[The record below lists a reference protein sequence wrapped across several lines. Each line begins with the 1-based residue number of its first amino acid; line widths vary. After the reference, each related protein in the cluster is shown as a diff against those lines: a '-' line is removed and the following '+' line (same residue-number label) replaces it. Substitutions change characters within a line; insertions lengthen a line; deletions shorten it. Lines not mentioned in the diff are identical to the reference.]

1 MPFLLGLIF
10 LSKISFAF
18 IPGVPY
24 EIFPVVFQHGLHPY
38 INIVLCILVGSFFII
53 KKLLNPE
60 GFVSQS
66 RLFRFFVV
74 LSSLYLLFI
83 TLMQI
88 IFQIGEESIAFQIVA
103 CLMSIFTMYLFGRV
117 IPTAVKPD
125 VFLRIV
131 KKWSVMLS
139 WISLFALILFSGTS
153 FKGGRFIG
161 VFKHIPHMVSIAT
174 FACCFL
180 MYDFFVI
187 EQSKKQRIFSWL
199 SFLCAF
205 FVLILTGT
213 RSALAGVMI
222 TTVVSIIIFPAKNPA
237 TKILKTSAAISAL
250 LIGLFFG
257 DDIIDYSI
265 QVVRGEQSVG
275 LRAAQDGIA
284 SRADEIE
291 RGYKIFEKN
300 QWLGLGLLSKFG
312 STDEKQVGNYNA
324 NKDPH
329 NLFISAGVVGGWGLI
344 VITAFGFFALMLAS
358 FKSMLSANPAIQV
371 LAIYMLTQ
379 IPIIFIY
386 HIHLSMGG
394 IADRIYWI
402 IFGYMAISRSNEHP
416 LVESEPHQTK

>member
-1 MPFLLGLIF
+1 MAFLIGLIF
-10 LSKISFAF
+10 ISKISLAF
-18 IPGVPY
+18 LPGFPS
-24 EIFPVVFQHGLHPY
+24 EIFPVVFQHGMHPY
-38 INIVLCILVGSFFII
+38 INIVLCSLVGSFFIL

-60 GFVSQS
+60 GFVNQS

-88 IFQIGEESIAFQIVA
+88 IFQIGEESIAFQIIA

-117 IPTAVKPD
+117 IPTQVEPKY
-125 VFLRIV
+125 FLESV
-131 KKWSVMLS
+131 KKWSVALCWLS
-139 WISLFALILFSGTS
+139 LAGLILFSGTS

-161 VFKHIPHMVSIAT
+161 IFKHIPHMVSIAT

-180 MYDFFVI
+180 MYDFFVKV
-187 EQSKKQRIFSWL
+187 QSKKQILLAALNFICGF
-199 SFLCAF
+199 FL
-205 FVLILTGT
+205 LILTGT
-213 RSALAGVMI
+213 RSALAGVLLSVI
-222 TTVVSIIIFPAKNPA
+222 LSVIIFPAKNSA
-237 TKILKTSAAISAL
+237 TKLLKTSVGITCL

-257 DDIIDYSI
+257 DDMIDYTI
-265 QVVRGEQSVG
+265 QVVRGEQAVG

-284 SRADEIE
+284 SRTEEIE
-291 RGYKIFEKN
+291 RGYKIFQEN

-329 NLFISAGVVGGWGLI
+329 NLFISAGVVGGWGMIAL
-344 VITAFGFFALMLAS
+344 TAFGFFSLILAS
-358 FKSMLSANPAIQV
+358 AKSMLSKNSAIQV
-371 LAIYMLTQ
+371 LAIYMMTQ
-379 IPIIFIY
+379 IPILFIY

-402 IFGYMAISRSNEHP
+402 IFGYMAINEREHD
-416 LVESEPHQTK
+416 KDK

>member
-1 MPFLLGLIF
+1 MLFLIALIF
-10 LSKISFAF
+10 LSKISLAF
-18 IPGVPY
+18 IPGMPY
-24 EIFPVVFQHGLHPY
+24 EIFPVVFQHGMHPF
-38 INIVLCILVGSFFII
+38 INIILCIAIGSFFII
-53 KKLLNPE
+53 KKLLNPD
-60 GFVSQS
+60 GFTTQS

-83 TLMQI
+83 TWMQI
-88 IFQIGEESIAFQIVA
+88 IFQIGDESIAFQVIA
-103 CLMSIFTMYLFGRV
+103 CLMSVFTIYLFGRV
-117 IPTAVKPD
+117 IPTTLKPV
-125 VFLRIV
+125 VFLKEV
-131 KKWSVMLS
+131 KKWSVVLS
-139 WISLFALILFSGTS
+139 WLSLIALIVFSGTS

-161 VFKHIPHMVSIAT
+161 IFKHIPHMVSIAT

-180 MYDFFVI
+180 MYDFFI
-187 EQSKKQRIFSWL
+187 LNQTKKQRFFSIL

-205 FVLILTGT
+205 FVLVLTGT
-213 RSALAGVMI
+213 RSALAGVMMTAVI
-222 TTVVSIIIFPAKNPA
+222 SIIIFPSKNPA
-237 TKILKTSAAISAL
+237 TKILKTSVAISAIL
-250 LIGLFFG
+250 VGLFFG
-257 DDIIDYSI
+257 DDIIDYTI

-284 SRADEIE
+284 SRAEEIE
-291 RGYKIFEKN
+291 RGYKIFEAH

-344 VITAFGFFALMLAS
+344 ALTAFGFFALMLAS
-358 FKSMLSANPAIQV
+358 FKSMLSKNPAIQI

-402 IFGYMAISRSNEHP
+402 IFGYMALNENEQIAN
-416 LVESEPHQTK
+416 ESEKK

>member
-1 MPFLLGLIF
+1 MLFLIGLIF
-10 LSKISFAF
+10 ISKISLAF

-24 EIFPVVFQHGLHPY
+24 EVFPIIFQYGMHPY
-38 INIVLCILVGSFFII
+38 INIILCLLVGSFFII

-60 GFVSQS
+60 GFANQS
-66 RLFRFFVV
+66 RLFRSFVL
-74 LSSLYLLFI
+74 LSSLYLIFI

-88 IFQIGEESIAFQIVA
+88 IFQIGEESIAFQLIA

-117 IPTAVKPD
+117 IPTQLDAKVFVRAV
-125 VFLRIV
+125 R
-131 KKWSVMLS
+131 KWSVWLC
-139 WISLFALILFSGTS
+139 WISLFALVFFSGTS

-161 VFKHIPHMVSIAT
+161 IFKHIPHMVSIAT
-174 FACCFL
+174 FACSFL
-180 MYDFFVI
+180 IYDFFVI
-187 EQSKKQRIFSWL
+187 EQTKRQKIISIL
-199 SFLCAF
+199 SFCCGF
-205 FVLILTGT
+205 FLLVLTGT
-213 RSALAGVMI
+213 RSALAAVI
-222 TTVVSIIIFPAKNPA
+222 LSAILSVIIFPAKNPA
-237 TKILKTSAAISAL
+237 TKLLKTSIGISFL

-257 DDIIDYSI
+257 DDMIEYTI
-265 QVVRGEQSVG
+265 QVVRGEQAVG

-284 SRADEIE
+284 SRTDEIE
-291 RGYKIFEKN
+291 RGYKVFQEN

-329 NLFISAGVVGGWGLI
+329 NLFISAGVIGGWGLI
-344 VITAFGFFALMLAS
+344 TLTLFGFAALILAS
-358 FKSMLSANPAIQV
+358 VKSLISKNTAIQV

-402 IFGYMAISRSNEHP
+402 IFGYMAINEREHNKDK
-416 LVESEPHQTK
+416 HGKKY